1 MKGDIQRIPNQRLSC
16 SVRFDVVNPQN
27 PSQVAHD
34 AAILRGDTPIDS
46 GDRYNPEDGRLRLDV
61 IR

>member
-1 MKGDIQRIPNQRLSC
+1 LSC

-34 AAILRGDTPIDS
+34 AAILRGDMPIDS
-46 GDRYNPEDGRLRLDV
+46 GGRYNPEDGRLRLDV